1 MSTWPRAKG
10 AVWWRLGRLW
20 FQVTRRK
27 VSRRRLP
34 EFIGGGP
41 AMIALLQNIEQR

>member
-1 MSTWPRAKG
+1 MPKSLAQKCCSRIVRAG
-10 AVWWRLGRLW
+10 W
-20 FQVTRRK
+20 K

-34 EFIGGGP
+34 EFIGGDP

>member
-1 MSTWPRAKG
+1 MPVPLMQCSKKSLGFAIFRAG
-10 AVWWRLGRLW
+10 
-20 FQVTRRK
+20 RK

-41 AMIALLQNIEQR
+41 ATIALLQNIEQR